1 MPKEIV
7 FFPWYQSHS
16 WKPKT
21 RNERCG
27 QPLRIALPPGILPL
41 SAISAEVFIL
51 LGLGVFLMRRAYSWP
66 LIGWTLLAC
75 LAGRALNLGVSQ
87 DSDETRESRP
97 FLLWC
102 RHFKRLKRRLGVA
115 AEFWVESRNVYPLAL
130 LTNKL
135 SSGPIMSV
143 KDCLAALLRLG
154 NWQRCNKWLVD
165 GLEHY
170 IFFHIFGR
178 IIPTG

>member
-1 MPKEIV
+1 MPKETV

-66 LIGWTLLAC
+66 LIGWTLLSC
-75 LAGRALNLGVSQ
+75 LVGRALNLGVSQ

-102 RHFKRLKRRLGVA
+102 RHFKRLKRRLGRRFVVLQLNSELNQGMCIHLLFSPTSFLPA
-115 AEFWVESRNVYPLAL
+115 PSCRSRTAFAIGKLAKVQKNDVEVLA
-130 LTNKL
+130 
-135 SSGPIMSV
+135 
-143 KDCLAALLRLG
+143 
-154 NWQRCNKWLVD
+154 
-165 GLEHY
+165 
-170 IFFHIFGR
+170 
-178 IIPTG
+178 